1 MKDQMI
7 LADGTAVEL
16 EAGSSLS
23 SMQVLSESKE
33 EMSAIWEKLTEQNL
47 KRVTIQN
54 GDGVIIGEYTELLL
68 VSETSV
74 TEEGGQVRTSF
85 ALRAKTATEKRLD
98 ALEDGQVVQDGA
110 LADLGEVV
118 SEIAGG
124 GE

>member
-7 LADGTAVEL
+7 LADGTAIEL

-23 SMQVLSESKE
+23 SMQVLSESKA
-33 EMSAIWEKLTEQNL
+33 EMNSIWEKLTEQNL
-47 KRVTIQN
+47 KSVTIQN

-68 VSETSV
+68 LSETSV
-74 TEEGGQVRTSF
+74 TEEDGRVRTSF

-98 ALEDGQVVQDGA
+98 ALEEGQAVQDGA